1 MTNDRVRESELIRL
15 LDAIYD
21 AAFEPG
27 RWEEVLRSAV
37 DLYGC
42 HAGKV
47 GSIDVQTGAAT
58 TLALRGIDPE
68 LHDLWE
74 AEFADR
80 DVWAEAGLEE
90 VSRRPDHRTF
100 TGAQLV
106 GPDELH
112 RAPVYQEILRRCDV
126 EDLVSNVLAWT
137 QTTVGF
143 LAIYRSPDLPP
154 FDTRDRELHDWIG
167 RHARRAFALGSIL
180 RSERSR
186 SRDFLE
192 RLPCAAFVCQADG
205 RIVLHNRRAE
215 SLLRR
220 EDGLRA
226 RAGRLR
232 AAHRPSR
239 DRLERSL
246 ALATRSAAG
255 QGLAGG
261 STLRVEREPGRS
273 PLSIFVDPVPSEG
286 ADTAVFGDPFAQ
298 PAALVLA
305 SDPDVRTRLPEEAL
319 ASAFG
324 LTPTEARMLA
334 ALCAGDTPAEYAEL
348 HRISRE
354 TARFHVKQLLA
365 KTGAR
370 RQADL
375 VRRGLE
381 SVARLA
387 TPAPEPG
394 AGDGSGEPSG

>member
-37 DLYGC
+37 DLYVC

-68 LHDLWE
+68 LHD
-74 AEFADR
+74 
-80 DVWAEAGLEE
+80 
-90 VSRRPDHRTF
+90 
-100 TGAQLV
+100 
-106 GPDELH
+106 
-112 RAPVYQEILRRCDV
+112 
-126 EDLVSNVLAWT
+126 
-137 QTTVGF
+137 
-143 LAIYRSPDLPP
+143 
-154 FDTRDRELHDWIG
+154 WIG

-186 SRDFLE
+186 SRAFLE
-192 RLPCAAFVCQADG
+192 RMPCAAFVCQADG

-239 DRLERSL
+239 DRLERAL
-246 ALATRSAAG
+246 ALARRRAAG
-255 QGLAGG
+255 QDLAGG

-273 PLSIFVDPVPSEG
+273 PLSVFVDPVPTEG
-286 ADTAVFGDPFAQ
+286 AGAAVFADPFGQ

-394 AGDGSGEPSG
+394 AGDGSGEPSGQRSSHNIVTELCSTVGGGGWHVVTSRDSRNGACAPFGCSSKGRAKRASRGDSR